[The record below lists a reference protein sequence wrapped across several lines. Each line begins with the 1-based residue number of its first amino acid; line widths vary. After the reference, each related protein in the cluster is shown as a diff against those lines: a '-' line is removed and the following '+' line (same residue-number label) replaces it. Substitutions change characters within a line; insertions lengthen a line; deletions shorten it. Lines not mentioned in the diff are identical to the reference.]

1 MDPGEQRTSV
11 YSPVSHLWVRKR
23 WWEDY
28 EVIVPSGWEQ
38 RCRTYHTHQMEKPDV
53 VSLMGV
59 ERRRHTRLN
68 TISIEETGTLEVD
81 AGNMPGKSEG
91 DLTTNHL
98 AD

>member
-1 MDPGEQRTSV
+1 
-11 YSPVSHLWVRKR
+11 
-23 WWEDY
+23 
-28 EVIVPSGWEQ
+28 
-38 RCRTYHTHQMEKPDV
+38 MEKPDV